1 VTPSALVAWLVLFV
15 AVGGLFLMVALW
27 LGRLLRPSAPNPAKL
42 EPYECGEPPIG
53 STVVR
58 FDLRFYVVALV
69 FIVFEVEVSLFFPPA
84 TVFGKAT
91 RLMDPRTPP
100 AAKAVLQEELG
111 MAAPAGLREELGMA
125 SPGAIGVALPPAREG
140 RETAIGPA
148 LDEVLR
154 QVESETTADAR
165 RLAVAAM
172 ADLGVFF
179 AVILLGF
186 AYVWQRGDLEWV
198 RVIGSGRPDGPGR
211 DRRVLG

>member
-1 VTPSALVAWLVLFV
+1 
-15 AVGGLFLMVALW
+15 
-27 LGRLLRPSAPNPAKL
+27 
-42 EPYECGEPPIG
+42 
-53 STVVR
+53 
-58 FDLRFYVVALV
+58 
-69 FIVFEVEVSLFFPPA
+69 
-84 TVFGKAT
+84 
-91 RLMDPRTPP
+91 
-100 AAKAVLQEELG
+100 

-198 RVIGSGRPDGPGR
+198 RVIGSGRPYGPGR